1 MWRDHPFSQR
11 NRTIERAVGV
21 GVGRDKEV
29 GGGAVG
35 WTKLEK
41 KEWGGGEEIGGGGG
55 LNKIGGLAPLC
66 QLCKETFPSHPL

>member
-35 WTKLEK
+35 WTKFEK
-41 KEWGGGEEIGGGGG
+41 KEWGGTQYKTGGV
-55 LNKIGGLAPLC
+55 LIK
-66 QLCKETFPSHPL
+66 

>member
-29 GGGAVG
+29 GGGGAVG
-35 WTKLEK
+35 WTKFEK
-41 KEWGGGEEIGGGGG
+41 KEWGGTQYKTGVVLI
-55 LNKIGGLAPLC
+55 K
-66 QLCKETFPSHPL
+66 